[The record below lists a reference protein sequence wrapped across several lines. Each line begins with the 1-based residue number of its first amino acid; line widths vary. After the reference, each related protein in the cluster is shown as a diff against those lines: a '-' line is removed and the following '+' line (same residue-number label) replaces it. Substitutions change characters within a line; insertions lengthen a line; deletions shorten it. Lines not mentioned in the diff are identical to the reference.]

1 MADYPKI
8 NRSVGRF
15 LSGASN
21 SRMVRIPPE
30 PRSRVGV
37 NFGSILSNVGAMVG
51 STLGAASGGIQPQ
64 YMELINK
71 QLEMQEQMQLVSL
84 HSNIIRSQ
92 HESQMAA
99 IRNIRAS

>member
-1 MADYPKI
+1 MTNFPKI
-8 NRSVGRF
+8 NPSIRRF
-15 LSGASN
+15 LSGGSDKG
-21 SRMVRIPPE
+21 MVRIPPE
-30 PRSRVGV
+30 PKSRLGV

-51 STLGAASGGIQPQ
+51 STLGAVSGGIQPQ

-84 HSNIIRSQ
+84 HSNILKSQ

-99 IRNIRAS
+99 IRNIRAG